1 MGEVVTDESESVAA
15 ESWAFA
21 LRLYAEP
28 GVQEA
33 CLHLQECAGVDVML
47 LLVAVFAAS
56 RAHIHLHSEDVRM
69 MDDASRPWREQV
81 VRPLR
86 ALRRRLVTGP
96 APAPSAAS
104 EKLRSQIKGSELA
117 AERLENDLLAA
128 WLESKTPGE
137 VRLSRTEVSDVVQ
150 TVVRHALGDEPALRT
165 DGMSS
170 SIDVIVD
177 AVGRLAG

>member
-1 MGEVVTDESESVAA
+1 VTDQSESLAA
-15 ESWAFA
+15 ECWAFA
-21 LRLYAEP
+21 LALYAEP

-33 CLHLQECAGVDVML
+33 CLHLQERAGVDVML

-56 RAHIHLHSEDVRM
+56 RAQIHLHAEDIRA

-86 ALRRRLVTGP
+86 ALRRRLTTGP

-104 EKLRSQIKGSELA
+104 EKLRSQIKLSELA

-128 WLESKTPGE
+128 WLESKTPGKVALARPE
-137 VRLSRTEVSDVVQ
+137 IDDVIR
-150 TVVRHALGDEPALRT
+150 TVVRLAPNDEAGRQIGD
-165 DGMSS
+165 MSS
-170 SIDVIVD
+170 AIGVISD
-177 AVGRLAG
+177 AADRLASS